1 MLWFQ
6 EVKSELEQ
14 EAGQLK
20 SFCGLG
26 TELSQSVALGDT
38 QNLLENVKDVT
49 DEFTKLEENVN
60 ERYKNNKKYTR
71 GR

>member
-1 MLWFQ
+1 M
-6 EVKSELEQ
+6 KSELEQ

-20 SFCGLG
+20 SFRSLG
-26 TELSQSVALGDT
+26 TELSQSRALSDT

-60 ERYKNNKKYTR
+60 ER
-71 GR
+71 